1 LLLLVELMTMTEE
14 VLDSELLILV
24 ACKEELQRELM
35 IETHSK
41 L

>member
-1 LLLLVELMTMTEE
+1 MTEE

-24 ACKEELQRELM
+24 ACKEDLQRELTV
-35 IETHSK
+35 EPHSK